1 MKKKILIIAIVII
14 VLLCLVI
21 AIPFINVIVKTNN
34 INTDYSYLKEDSGY
48 NKKVE
53 VTNIE
58 LVSQKVSCGYA
69 SIEMVSSFYNE
80 KVTEEELDSRNKKI
94 STSSSK
100 GFLEEINKSITS
112 KTFVMKSY
120 LKNDDF
126 LKEIYN
132 SLKNN
137 NPVVIEWAALYEDE
151 WTLHF
156 SVVTGLDLSND
167 LVTIYNPYGYIE
179 NIGVDEFISRT
190 SFKAYSN
197 MPLFLKFGFAF
208 GAFKKNTCF
217 YAE

>member
-80 KVTEEELDSRNKKI
+80 KVTEDELDSRNKKI

-132 SLKNN
+132 SLENN

>member
-94 STSSSK
+94 STSS
-100 GFLEEINKSITS
+100 
-112 KTFVMKSY
+112 
-120 LKNDDF
+120 
-126 LKEIYN
+126 
-132 SLKNN
+132 
-137 NPVVIEWAALYEDE
+137 
-151 WTLHF
+151 
-156 SVVTGLDLSND
+156 
-167 LVTIYNPYGYIE
+167 
-179 NIGVDEFISRT
+179 
-190 SFKAYSN
+190 
-197 MPLFLKFGFAF
+197 
-208 GAFKKNTCF
+208 
-217 YAE
+217 

>member
-112 KTFVMKSY
+112 KSFVMKSY

-132 SLKNN
+132 SLENN
-137 NPVVIEWAALYEDE
+137 NPVVIEWAALYEGE

-156 SVVTGLDLSND
+156 SVVTGLDLSDD

-217 YAE
+217 YAK

>member
-48 NKKVE
+48 KEKVE

-80 KVTEEELDSRNKKI
+80 KVTEDELDSRNKKI

-137 NPVVIEWAALYEDE
+137 NPVVIEWAALYEGE

>member
-1 MKKKILIIAIVII
+1 
-14 VLLCLVI
+14 
-21 AIPFINVIVKTNN
+21 
-34 INTDYSYLKEDSGY
+34 
-48 NKKVE
+48 
-53 VTNIE
+53 
-58 LVSQKVSCGYA
+58 
-69 SIEMVSSFYNE
+69 
-80 KVTEEELDSRNKKI
+80 
-94 STSSSK
+94 
-100 GFLEEINKSITS
+100 
-112 KTFVMKSY
+112 MKSY

-132 SLKNN
+132 SLENN

>member
-137 NPVVIEWAALYEDE
+137 NPVVIEWAALYEGE

-179 NIGVDEFISRT
+179 NIKIDEFISRT